1 MSSTNLQPAVEK
13 FEQPQNCF
21 PARSPCRAVR
31 KTRLPPHRGHVL
43 GLAHTSS
50 YDPAFQQSV
59 AGLTQTFQ
67 TLGSDVTHATQMA
80 HQMLYGAMQR
90 QAAMLGYIDAIY
102 IFALIAAVMAPAAFL
117 MQKPVKGVKARGGH

>member
-1 MSSTNLQPAVEK
+1 
-13 FEQPQNCF
+13 
-21 PARSPCRAVR
+21 
-31 KTRLPPHRGHVL
+31 VL
-43 GLAHTSS
+43 SAHTSS

-102 IFALIAAVMAPAAFL
+102 IFALIAAVMAP
-117 MQKPVKGVKARGGH
+117 PRS

>member
-1 MSSTNLQPAVEK
+1 MLS
-13 FEQPQNCF
+13 
-21 PARSPCRAVR
+21 
-31 KTRLPPHRGHVL
+31 
-43 GLAHTSS
+43 AHTSS

-117 MQKPVKGVKARGGH
+117 MQKPPKGAKARGGH